1 MHAVLSK
8 VKTNHILLGSLT
20 FSLPYTWNK
29 YKIITTAELYKDVG
43 LERTLTEFDAKR
55 NQLTNA
61 FFIFKNNDWS
71 FVKIIPFYDLDN
83 CLPLR
88 GWRGDAND
96 DAGAQLCI
104 YETSV
109 HAGLFY
115 ILRPGQRLGH
125 CCRNQ
130 VTFLLI
136 LLKIYIYFKILC
148 LLNRSTGLTCS
159 LALSQYVS
167 ERLSKQLYLG
177 FFNFRAF

>member
-1 MHAVLSK
+1 M
-8 VKTNHILLGSLT
+8 
-20 FSLPYTWNK
+20 
-29 YKIITTAELYKDVG
+29 
-43 LERTLTEFDAKR
+43 
-55 NQLTNA
+55 TNA

-71 FVKIIPFYDLDN
+71 FVKKIPFYDLDN

-109 HAGLFY
+109 HAGLLY

-136 LLKIYIYFKILC
+136 LLKMYYFIFTLKYFVY
-148 LLNRSTGLTCS
+148 STGP
-159 LALSQYVS
+159 
-167 ERLSKQLYLG
+167 LG
-177 FFNFRAF
+177 

>member
-1 MHAVLSK
+1 M
-8 VKTNHILLGSLT
+8 
-20 FSLPYTWNK
+20 TW
-29 YKIITTAELYKDVG
+29 IIVCLCVVG
-43 LERTLTEFDAKR
+43 VVTLMMTRVPSSA
-55 NQLTNA
+55 
-61 FFIFKNNDWS
+61 
-71 FVKIIPFYDLDN
+71 
-83 CLPLR
+83 
-88 GWRGDAND
+88 
-96 DAGAQLCI
+96 
-104 YETSV
+104 YETYV
-109 HAGLFY
+109 YAGLFY